1 MTAPSSV
8 MGDKPQIWD
17 VPVSHEQ
24 RFALFQLAFHKES
37 TIEDGAAGKS
47 FRRMARAFGLTTI
60 RDAFK
65 RQNGVPVKAITSTEM
80 RLFKVT
86 AENVD
91 EVLKKLAKRK
101 RSTGDEMVIGDLFD
115 VLEEAQ
121 ASGQREEWLAV
132 PRFDEVEDVALFTLP
147 DDKGSSDITC
157 PSCGQHFDPFETKA
171 AEPAKDEASASSGA

>member
-1 MTAPSSV
+1 MPEIN
-8 MGDKPQIWD
+8 KPQIFD

-24 RFALFQLAFHKES
+24 RFALFQLAFHREA
-37 TIEDGAAGKS
+37 TVEDGAAGKS

-65 RQNGVPVKAITSTEM
+65 RQGSVPVKAITSPEK

-86 AENVD
+86 AENID
-91 EVLKKLAKRK
+91 EALKLAKRK

-132 PRFDEVEDVALFTLP
+132 PRFDEAEDAALFALP
-147 DDKGSSDITC
+147 ADKDASDITC
-157 PSCGQHFDPFETKA
+157 PSCGQHFDPAETK
-171 AEPAKDEASASSGA
+171 GA